1 MANSDVRV
9 AMIGGTGLCEF
20 RDVEWLRDH
29 YPHTPYGAPS
39 GVIKE
44 GLYHGLPFFFLAR
57 HGSDH
62 SIAPHRINYRA
73 NIAALKSLGV
83 THVLAANAV
92 GGLAP
97 AMGPHTLVVPSQV
110 IDYTWGRE
118 SSFYDGVAGPLDH
131 IDFTDPYDAEARAAL
146 LQAADLCELACEDG
160 GVYGCTQGP
169 RLETAAEVRRLRQD
183 GCDLVGMTGMP
194 EACLAREAQLQYA
207 SICLV
212 VNWGAGLTDSPI
224 TLEEIGEVVA
234 LGMNNVRAI
243 MVMALRCLVAPD
255 EL

>member
-1 MANSDVRV
+1 MANKNVCV
-9 AMIGGTGLCEF
+9 AMIGGTGLCDFIGVDWVGEHE
-20 RDVEWLRDH
+20 VV
-29 YPHTPYGAPS
+29 TPYGTPS
-39 GVIKE
+39 GAVKE
-44 GLYHGLPFFFLAR
+44 GVYDGQRFLFLAR

-62 SIAPHRINYRA
+62 SVAPHKVNYRA
-73 NIAALKSLGV
+73 NIAALKSLGA

-97 AMGPHTLVVPSQV
+97 SMGPHTLIVPNQI
-110 IDYTWGRE
+110 IDYTTGRE
-118 SSFYDGVAGPLDH
+118 SSFYDGIVGPLDH
-131 IDFTDPYDAEARAAL
+131 IDFTDPYDPHIRAAL

-194 EACLAREAQLQYA
+194 EACLAREAQLPYG

-243 MVMALRCLVAPD
+243 LVMALRCLTASD
-255 EL
+255 EV